1 MMLGTTLNELLSQSE
16 NDDLD
21 FTINGL
27 VRGKVGM
34 LIAAPN
40 IGKSHLALCLAIE
53 RAANIPLVGLSKSDT
68 PKRTLII
75 SSEDDG
81 SVIRG
86 RMRTKLKT
94 FSGSS
99 DVLSLLGNNILF
111 ETSGTPLVVPVDS
124 SASDKAENQ
133 LYLAELESYIRT
145 NDIDLVI
152 VDTVTES
159 IGVCDEVRDDRHIK
173 DVIQGLASRSNASFL
188 LVHHINKSEIRGE
201 QEITMASG
209 AGLTSIMRLTKCL
222 LTLKLN
228 KNKELELSYLKHNY
242 LSNDQAANIRLE
254 VKDNLTVNPDAFS
267 LTLGILKNNPE
278 KQVQK
283 PKPRASKPQRIIEV
297 RGHKPERD
305 KSKNLRDVL

>member
-1 MMLGTTLNELLSQSE
+1 MLGATLNELLSQSE

-40 IGKSHLALCLAIE
+40 IGKSHLVLCLAIE

-94 FSGSS
+94 FSGNS

-228 KNKELELSYLKHNY
+228 RNKELELSYLKHNY
-242 LSNDQAANIRLE
+242 LSNDEAANIRLE

-267 LTLGILKNNPE
+267 LTLEVLKNIPE
-278 KQVQK
+278 KQAQK